1 MPTFLRIRGY
11 RFYAYA
17 LEGNEPAHVH
27 IDRGS
32 GSMKVWLVDLSVA
45 SSQGLKPAE
54 IRAALQITRA
64 HRAILLK
71 AWHDWEKHK
80 N

>member
-1 MPTFLRIRGY
+1 MPTFLRIRGF

-32 GSMKVWLVDLSVA
+32 SSMGVWLGDLSVV

-54 IRAALQITRA
+54 IRAALQLARE

-71 AWHDWEKHK
+71 AWHEWESRK

>member
-1 MPTFLRIRGY
+1 MPTFLRIRGF

-32 GSMKVWLVDLSVA
+32 GSMKVWLGDLSGRISV
-45 SSQGLKPAE
+45 SGQRVGVC
-54 IRAALQITRA
+54 RGTG
-64 HRAILLK
+64 ILPVCGMGILPM
-71 AWHDWEKHK
+71 
-80 N
+80 

>member
-32 GSMKVWLVDLSVA
+32 GSMKVWLGDLSVA